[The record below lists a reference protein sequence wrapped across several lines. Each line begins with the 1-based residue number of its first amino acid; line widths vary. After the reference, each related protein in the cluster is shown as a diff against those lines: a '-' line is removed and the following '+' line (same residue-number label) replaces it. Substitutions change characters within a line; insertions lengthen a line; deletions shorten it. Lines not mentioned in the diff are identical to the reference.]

1 MKHLNIDFG
10 EELRDSEDDTGSIN
24 SDTKQ
29 PFFDFKHCEPKD
41 SPPQARR
48 RPNAS
53 LHQEMLE
60 NLAEEESP
68 LPVAE
73 EKPQQADH
81 FYDKFQA
88 FLAKE
93 LIEQDGDT
101 PFDEEF
107 GDTFSDRFQAFLDQE

>member
-1 MKHLNIDFG
+1 
-10 EELRDSEDDTGSIN
+10 
-24 SDTKQ
+24 
-29 PFFDFKHCEPKD
+29 
-41 SPPQARR
+41 
-48 RPNAS
+48 
-53 LHQEMLE
+53 MLE

-101 PFDEEF
+101 PFDEEH
-107 GDTFSDRFQAFLDQE
+107 GDTFSDRFQAFLDQEQVGSQNVNESIKEARTLHHKPTEQKLEELDYEQHESKHLHRISLAEEQILDVVGH